1 MITFGLFGN
10 QLTTQSQDRKVILK
24 TAYEAKKQ
32 EIAERKAAV
41 DKNLAETTLKYQ
53 NTTTQKKLLT
63 EEIADRQAE
72 ITNVEKQITSTKQ
85 VISDLELQI
94 KNNQEQLAQV
104 QSKIRS
110 ILIEIQKLD
119 RVTPLQTILTS
130 KNLGDAINGM
140 YNLSSLQ
147 DQAGLLSQ
155 KVLQTQQELTR
166 NQDLQKQSAV
176 ELESTKN
183 LLNSKKSSLQNLLEL
198 TNGQQSRYEDL
209 LKNLEK
215 ERLEAANQLDLANT
229 DYLAEVKSILDD
241 EAKAKAEEAARQRLL
256 QSQRNSNT
264 NNNTNSGS
272 LLRGNGTTTYNGVN
286 APAAEGGCNFEV
298 DGLNVD
304 KGYFGPVS
312 SGFITQNFHC
322 AHDGVDIANNL
333 GTPLLAIAQGT
344 VVRKSS
350 NVSCIGVNCN
360 GGFGNYVIVEHILPS
375 SQIVYALYAHMQ
387 NESNRGIGDKVTKG
401 DRVGAMGCTGFTIPY
416 PCGVHVHFMLLADTL
431 DNGISCIFG
440 RVKCYNPRKFIQ
452 PIG

>member
-1 MITFGLFGN
+1 M
-10 QLTTQSQDRKVILK
+10 D
-24 TAYEAKKQ
+24 E
-32 EIAERKAAV
+32 
-41 DKNLAETTLKYQ
+41 
-53 NTTTQKKLLT
+53 
-63 EEIADRQAE
+63 
-72 ITNVEKQITSTKQ
+72 
-85 VISDLELQI
+85 
-94 KNNQEQLAQV
+94 
-104 QSKIRS
+104 
-110 ILIEIQKLD
+110 
-119 RVTPLQTILTS
+119 
-130 KNLGDAINGM
+130 
-140 YNLSSLQ
+140 
-147 DQAGLLSQ
+147 
-155 KVLQTQQELTR
+155 
-166 NQDLQKQSAV
+166 
-176 ELESTKN
+176 
-183 LLNSKKSSLQNLLEL
+183 
-198 TNGQQSRYEDL
+198 
-209 LKNLEK
+209 
-215 ERLEAANQLDLANT
+215 
-229 DYLAEVKSILDD
+229 

>member
-140 YNLSSLQ
+140 YNLCSLQ

-155 KVLQTQQELTR
+155 
-166 NQDLQKQSAV
+166 
-176 ELESTKN
+176 
-183 LLNSKKSSLQNLLEL
+183 
-198 TNGQQSRYEDL
+198 
-209 LKNLEK
+209 
-215 ERLEAANQLDLANT
+215 
-229 DYLAEVKSILDD
+229 
-241 EAKAKAEEAARQRLL
+241 
-256 QSQRNSNT
+256 
-264 NNNTNSGS
+264 
-272 LLRGNGTTTYNGVN
+272 
-286 APAAEGGCNFEV
+286 
-298 DGLNVD
+298 
-304 KGYFGPVS
+304 
-312 SGFITQNFHC
+312 
-322 AHDGVDIANNL
+322 
-333 GTPLLAIAQGT
+333 
-344 VVRKSS
+344 
-350 NVSCIGVNCN
+350 
-360 GGFGNYVIVEHILPS
+360 
-375 SQIVYALYAHMQ
+375 
-387 NESNRGIGDKVTKG
+387 
-401 DRVGAMGCTGFTIPY
+401 
-416 PCGVHVHFMLLADTL
+416 
-431 DNGISCIFG
+431 
-440 RVKCYNPRKFIQ
+440 
-452 PIG
+452 